1 MLFRIMYNFWKNYVL
16 FFGILESDNEEVWMQ
31 ILVKVTAF
39 FPRNIRQD
47 NLLSQFISPIWGT
60 DGDW

>member
-1 MLFRIMYNFWKNYVL
+1 MS